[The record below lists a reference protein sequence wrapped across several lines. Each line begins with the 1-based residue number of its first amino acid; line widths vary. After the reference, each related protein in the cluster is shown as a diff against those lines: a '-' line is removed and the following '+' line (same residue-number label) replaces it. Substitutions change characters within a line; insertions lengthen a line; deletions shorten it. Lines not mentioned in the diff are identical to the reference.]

1 MTSIA
6 ERLRLQAGARLEKVP
21 LSKQHNALIEVE
33 ADDLGALVKATP
45 EGLEGAARLARDSYA
60 VSSVA
65 SAGRLVA
72 VRADHVLALAQV
84 AVAGESSP
92 AAVPPMPAAVDDPD
106 GE

>member
-6 ERLRLQAGARLEKVP
+6 ERLRLQAEARLKNMP
-21 LSKQHNALIEVE
+21 LSKQSSAFIEVE

-45 EGLEGAARLARDSYA
+45 EGLEGTARLARDSYA

-72 VRADHVLALAQV
+72 VRADHVLALARV

-92 AAVPPMPAAVDDPD
+92 AAVPPAAAVDDPE